1 MKAQKKTITQPEAL
15 QTGIQQQD
23 SLEVSLEDF
32 LSLDNFQKKHADKF
46 TKAQLNWLL
55 RFRDR
60 NGLTE
65 SGAVIMVARK
75 FYLHEARFAAWFNTQ
90 KA

>member
-1 MKAQKKTITQPEAL
+1 MQTQKKPITQPEAL
-15 QTGIQQQD
+15 LTGIHPQ
-23 SLEVSLEDF
+23 EVSLEDF
-32 LSLDNFQKKHADKF
+32 QSLDNFQKKHADKF

-60 NGLTE
+60 NGLAE

-75 FYLHEARFAAWFNTQ
+75 FYLHESRFAAWFNSQ

>member
-1 MKAQKKTITQPEAL
+1 MRSQKKRITQSESS
-15 QTGIQQQD
+15 QTGIQQPNPQ
-23 SLEVSLEDF
+23 EVSLEDF
-32 LSLDNFQKKHADKF
+32 QSLDNFQKKHADKF

-60 NGLTE
+60 NGLTK

-75 FYLHEARFAAWFNTQ
+75 FYLHESRFAAWFNTQ